1 MSTEFWVI
9 IGVGVAL
16 GALLWNLTGGLRG
29 ELANIR
35 ERLAR
40 IEATQDLL
48 VQGLHIEV
56 RGRAGDG

>member
-1 MSTEFWVI
+1 MSREIWAI

-16 GALLWNLTGGLRG
+16 AALLYNLTGGLQG
-29 ELANIR
+29 EVSDIR

-40 IEATQDLL
+40 IEATQELL

-56 RGRAGDG
+56 KGGEK